1 MIPTSLIPYSDD
13 DSRQQR
19 FHFVVLLL
27 LLTNIVVFIYQISL
41 GQEGMARFVFSYAA
55 VPFQLTEYTDVPPTI
70 DYPIWVTAF
79 TSMFMHGGL
88 LHIASNMLYLWVFGD
103 NIEDAMG
110 PGRFLLFY
118 LLCGLGA
125 LAAQIAIDPGSQTP
139 IVGASGAIAGILG
152 AYLMLFPRGRVK
164 VVTFIVII
172 PFFLRLPALIVI
184 GFWIVIQF
192 VSGWA
197 SIGPGVEEA
206 TGGVAYFAHIG
217 GFLTGIILVG
227 FFRKRS

>member
-217 GFLTGIILVG
+217 GFLTGIILVW